1 MGLDM
6 YLYGR
11 KDNYNLTD
19 YNIGRIGL
27 QVEVGY
33 WRKANAIH
41 RWFVENVQGGV
52 DNCATYSLGIED
64 LKTLKSI
71 CEEVLN
77 KPELA
82 DKKLPTKDGFFF
94 GPTEYDEFYFN
105 DIQETI
111 DIINKCLD
119 LDYDYFE
126 YSSSW

>member
-52 DNCATYSLGIED
+52 DNCATYSVSIDE

-94 GPTEYDEFYFN
+94 GQTEYDEFYFN

>member
-11 KDNYNLTD
+11 KDNYNLID

-41 RWFVENVQGGV
+41 RWFVKNIQGGV
-52 DNCATYSLGIED
+52 DNCATYSVSIDE

-94 GPTEYDEFYFN
+94 GSTEYDEFYFN

-111 DIINKCLD
+111 DIVNKCLN

>member
-6 YLYGR
+6 YLYG
-11 KDNYNLTD
+11 KKNNFNLTD
-19 YNIGRIGL
+19 CNIGMIGI

-41 RWFVENVQGGV
+41 RWFVENIQGGT
-52 DNCATYSLGIED
+52 DNCATYSVSIEQ

-111 DIINKCLD
+111 DIINKCLE

-126 YSSSW
+126 YCSSW

>member
-94 GPTEYDEFYFN
+94 GQTEYDEFYFN

>member
-6 YLYGR
+6 YLYG
-11 KDNYNLTD
+11 KKNNFYLTD
-19 YNIGRIGL
+19 YNIGMIGI

-52 DNCATYSLGIED
+52 DNCATYSVSVSE

-71 CEEVLN
+71 CEEILN

-82 DKKLPTKDGFFF
+82 DEKLPTKDGFLF
-94 GPTEYDEFYFN
+94 GLTEYNESYFD

-111 DIINKCLD
+111 DIIDKCLN
-119 LDYDYFE
+119 LDYDNFE
-126 YSSSW
+126 YRSSW